1 MQFYKSPTPGIVT
14 HDGSVV
20 LQTVLLRGVEVPA
33 LVLSHLNLPVPG
45 GRSPGVD
52 VEGDGDTGG
61 TGGDVH
67 VLAGVVSTDDRR

>member
-1 MQFYKSPTPGIVT
+1 MP
-14 HDGSVV
+14 
-20 LQTVLLRGVEVPA
+20 LQTVLLRGFEAAA
-33 LVLSHLNLPVPG
+33 LVLSDLDLPVPG
-45 GRSPGVD
+45 GGGPGVD